1 MWKSKDLIAI
11 SNAMMAHQRNG
22 EALKTSSQLLN
33 IGEIVVQQIWIIQNP
48 LNLLFAFGHL
58 SVTPLI
64 EPLFISS
71 SRVLCVLIDAF

>member
-22 EALKTSSQLLN
+22 ETLKASSQLLN
-33 IGEIVVQQIWIIQNP
+33 LGEVIIQQIRIIQNP
-48 LNLLFAFGHL
+48 LNFLFAFGHL

-64 EPLFISS
+64 EPLLISS
-71 SRVLCVLIDAF
+71 SRVLCVLIDTF

>member
-22 EALKTSSQLLN
+22 EVLKASSQLLN
-33 IGEIVVQQIWIIQNP
+33 IGEIVVQQIWVIQNP
-48 LNLLFAFGHL
+48 LNFLFTFGHL

-71 SRVLCVLIDAF
+71 SRVLCVLIDTF